1 MKITPMTIGA
11 FATSAYIAESDR
23 GITLIDAPAEAE
35 KIISV
40 LKDREITPGL
50 VILTHGHFDHVLALG
65 KLKAEYPEMK
75 IAISE
80 KDSVYLSDGGERIRG
95 DIALFDTGLFYGR
108 MTSLLPVPA
117 ADILLKDG
125 DTIAGFTVMATPGH
139 TKGSICLRSE
149 EEKVNFTGDTLFRGS
164 IGRTDMPGGSYSD
177 ICTSLSRLKQ
187 LPDDTSV
194 FPGHGASTT
203 LGHEKKYNP
212 YL

>member
-11 FATSAYIAESDR
+11 FATCSYIVESSA

-40 LKDREITPGL
+40 LKDRDITPGL

-65 KLKAEYPEMK
+65 KLKKTYPEMK

-80 KDSVYLSDGGERIRG
+80 KDSVYLSDGGERISG
-95 DIALFDTGLFYGR
+95 DIALFDTGSFYGR
-108 MTSLLPVPA
+108 MTSLLPVPP

-125 DTIAGFTVMATPGH
+125 DMIAGFTVMATPGH

-149 EEKVNFTGDTLFRGS
+149 GEKVIFTGDTLFQGS
-164 IGRTDMPGGSYSD
+164 IGRTDMPGGSYRD

-203 LGHEKKYNP
+203 IGEEKKKNP